1 METGAPLPPDTGAA
15 SPYQRMTET
24 VNIACI
30 PLWRC
35 DNCSATADQT
45 PLQRRGPR
53 GVGTLCNACGLWYAK
68 TGSMRSTRGP
78 RQSKKAESF
87 RASLPSSQ
95 TASATLLHS
104 SSSAFHCPTPGSL
117 KRFRS
122 ADSDDLSH
130 RSSTHRVDPRPGR
143 ESQEEA
149 AQLLQLAATMLTHAR
164 HRAEPA
170 HARTPPPTLALDS
183 RPAGPGRELT
193 RSEDW
198 EAAARAALAGLG
210 GNGGGH
216 GWQPRAPAPHRP
228 HPDAYPLARDPPRP
242 MDTRLLR
249 GYVVDHGPALPRG
262 HARGLARLAL
272 APAPCYAPP
281 RAELAHPQRVVHS
294 TAQAVLDLLAEAL
307 LDRGRAEA

>member
-1 METGAPLPPDTGAA
+1 
-15 SPYQRMTET
+15 MTET

-122 ADSDDLSH
+122 ADSDDPSH
-130 RSSTHRVDPRPGR
+130 RSSTHRG
-143 ESQEEA
+143 Q
-149 AQLLQLAATMLTHAR
+149 
-164 HRAEPA
+164 
-170 HARTPPPTLALDS
+170 
-183 RPAGPGRELT
+183 
-193 RSEDW
+193 
-198 EAAARAALAGLG
+198 
-210 GNGGGH
+210 
-216 GWQPRAPAPHRP
+216 
-228 HPDAYPLARDPPRP
+228 
-242 MDTRLLR
+242 
-249 GYVVDHGPALPRG
+249 ALPRG

-281 RAELAHPQRVVHS
+281 RSDLAHPQRVVHS

>member
-1 METGAPLPPDTGAA
+1 
-15 SPYQRMTET
+15 MTET

-122 ADSDDLSH
+122 ADSDDPSH

-164 HRAEPA
+164 HRA
-170 HARTPPPTLALDS
+170 
-183 RPAGPGRELT
+183 
-193 RSEDW
+193 
-198 EAAARAALAGLG
+198 ALAGLG

-228 HPDAYPLARDPPRP
+228 HSDAYPLARPPPRP

-249 GYVVDHGPALPRG
+249 GYVVDQGQALPRG

-281 RAELAHPQRVVHS
+281 RSDLAHPQRVVHS